1 MVTSVASV
9 VATVSVVASLLMKN
23 STISCYLHRCTLLCS
38 PIQHHL
44 LEGSEAAVAAGVVAA
59 TVVAVVVVDVAA
71 KVGKIGESEH
81 SIFIET
87 YICNTDNQS

>member
-59 TVVAVVVVDVAA
+59 TVAA